1 MTARGKGKALAAA
14 AAAVLVLLVA
24 GCAAG
29 STTAGTSTGFS
40 PDSDADAA
48 TELPRNHVTPTQL
61 PTHASAD
68 ALQAPTI
75 AIVGDST
82 TAWDYSVGGDP
93 TLSWTTTALQSVQMV
108 CGWAESGATV
118 SVMLEAATPC
128 PQARFLVLMGG
139 TNDIPGGGPIDAR
152 LAAIDGIAAT
162 VGAQYTVI
170 VLVAPLDKYASGVL
184 EWNAALTAHAQQ
196 RGWMLVDPWAP
207 VRDPSGA
214 FLPGTAIWDN
224 VHPTPETAVVVGTNM
239 ARALTLA
246 DKFLP

>member
-1 MTARGKGKALAAA
+1 MFRFVAALAS
-14 AAAVLVLLVA
+14 VLLLA
-24 GCAAG
+24 GC
-29 STTAGTSTGFS
+29 TAGAGADLARS
-40 PDSDADAA
+40 PDVPPPPVRHANLDPDVLADPEVPA
-48 TELPRNHVTPTQL
+48 
-61 PTHASAD
+61 
-68 ALQAPTI
+68 TI

-139 TNDIPGGGPIDAR
+139 TNDIPGGGPIPDR

-162 VGAQYTVI
+162 VGAQYTVL

-184 EWNAALTAHAQQ
+184 EWNTALTAHAQQ
-196 RGWMLVDPWAP
+196 RGWILVDPWAP

-224 VHPTPETAVVVGTNM
+224 VHPTPETAVVVGSNL

-246 DKFLP
+246 NKFLP

>member
-1 MTARGKGKALAAA
+1 MIRLVAAL
-14 AAAVLVLLVA
+14 VPVLLLA
-24 GCAAG
+24 GCAAV
-29 STTAGTSTGFS
+29 
-40 PDSDADAA
+40 PDFARSYDVPPPPVGYA
-48 TELPRNHVTPTQL
+48 TFDPEVV
-61 PTHASAD
+61 
-68 ALQAPTI
+68 PTI

-82 TAWDYSVGGDP
+82 TAWDYDVGGDP
-93 TLSWTTTALQSVQMV
+93 TLSWVSTASSSVQVV

-118 SVMLEAATPC
+118 SEMLEAATPC

-139 TNDIPGGGPIDAR
+139 TNDIPGDTPIPER

-162 VGAQYTVI
+162 VGAQYTVL
-170 VLVAPLDKYASGVL
+170 VHVAPLDKYAPRVL

-196 RGWMLVDPWAP
+196 RGWVLVDPWAP

-224 VHPTPETAVVVGTNM
+224 VHPTPETAVLVGTNM

-246 DKFLP
+246 NTFLP

>member
-1 MTARGKGKALAAA
+1 MFRLVAALAF
-14 AAAVLVLLVA
+14 VLLLA
-24 GCAAG
+24 GC
-29 STTAGTSTGFS
+29 
-40 PDSDADAA
+40 
-48 TELPRNHVTPTQL
+48 TPG
-61 PTHASAD
+61 ASAD
-68 ALQAPTI
+68 IARNVAVAPAPIAHANVDPPEPLPTI

-82 TAWDYSVGGDP
+82 TAWDYEVGGDP
-93 TLSWTTTALQSVQMV
+93 TLSWVTTASASVQVV
-108 CGWAESGATV
+108 CGWAQSGATV
-118 SVMLEAATPC
+118 GVMLEAATPC

-139 TNDIPGGGPIDAR
+139 TNDIPGDGPIPER

-170 VLVAPLDKYASGVL
+170 VLVAPLDKYAPRVL
-184 EWNAALTAHAQQ
+184 EWNAALTAHAQE

-224 VHPTPETAVVVGTNM
+224 VHPTPETAVVVGNNM

-246 DKFLP
+246 NRFLP

>member
-1 MTARGKGKALAAA
+1 MAVQATAD
-14 AAAVLVLLVA
+14 
-24 GCAAG
+24 
-29 STTAGTSTGFS
+29 
-40 PDSDADAA
+40 P
-48 TELPRNHVTPTQL
+48 EP
-61 PTHASAD
+61 
-68 ALQAPTI
+68 APTI

-93 TLSWTTTALQSVQMV
+93 TLSWTSTALQSVQMV

-118 SVMLEAATPC
+118 SVMWEAATPC

-152 LAAIDGIAAT
+152 LAAIDGIAET

-170 VLVAPLDKYASGVL
+170 VLVAPLDKYAPGVL
-184 EWNAALTAHAQQ
+184 EWNAALTAHAQA

-224 VHPTPETAVVVGTNM
+224 VHPTPETAVMVGTNM

-246 DKFLP
+246 NKFLP

>member
-1 MTARGKGKALAAA
+1 MIRSFAALASI
-14 AAAVLVLLVA
+14 LLLA
-24 GCAAG
+24 GCATGATTITSAG
-29 STTAGTSTGFS
+29 A
-40 PDSDADAA
+40 DSDVDAVADQIRAHA
-48 TELPRNHVTPTQL
+48 TAPPLATQA
-61 PTHASAD
+61 TAD
-68 ALQAPTI
+68 PEPAPTI

-93 TLSWTTTALQSVQMV
+93 TLSWTTTALSSGVQMV

-139 TNDIPGGGPIDAR
+139 TNDIPGGGPIPDR
-152 LAAIDGIAAT
+152 LAAIDGIALT

-184 EWNAALTAHAQQ
+184 EWNAALTAHAQA

-224 VHPTPETAVVVGTNM
+224 VHPTPETAVIVGTNM

-246 DKFLP
+246 NKFLP